1 MEKMKRRNKLGLA
14 TAIVLGGFLLFGTIP
29 YLIAKAT
36 AQSSAPTI
44 SLDSPVTFP
53 VDI

>member
-1 MEKMKRRNKLGLA
+1 MLRNKLRLA
-14 TAIVLGGFLLFGTIP
+14 VVLVLGGFLLFGIIP
-29 YLIAKAT
+29 YLISKAT
-36 AQSSAPTI
+36 AQNTAPTI

>member
-1 MEKMKRRNKLGLA
+1 MPRNKLRLA
-14 TAIVLGGFLLFGTIP
+14 AVIVLGGFLLFGTIP

-36 AQSSAPTI
+36 AQNTAPAI
-44 SLDSPVTFP
+44 SLDAPVTFP

>member
-1 MEKMKRRNKLGLA
+1 MPQNKLGKA
-14 TAIVLGGFLLFGTIP
+14 AVIVLGGFLLFGIIP
-29 YLIAKAT
+29 YLITKAT
-36 AQSSAPTI
+36 AQNTAPTI

>member
-1 MEKMKRRNKLGLA
+1 MERIMRRNKLRQIAL
-14 TAIVLGGFLLFGTIP
+14 IVLGGFLLFGSVP

-36 AQSSAPTI
+36 AQSPVPTI